1 MDATFAQLVDEAARA
16 AGLNDYQLSAAIG
29 LLPGHKVFS
38 AKQIGR
44 LRRGEQRTVP
54 AAVLWRLVE
63 VLDLDPV
70 RAWKAAL
77 EAADMLPPQ
86 LTPEQ
91 FEELRTLMARPSEPA
106 LARVGGSGTPLA
118 ASQRNTHKTAP
129 TTKGRPRGNS
139 CYSYRTGHRRRLRK
153 RLLGPAHIGQR
164 VAA

>member
-1 MDATFAQLVDEAARA
+1 MDATFAEMVDEAAKA
-16 AGLNDYQLSAAIG
+16 ADLNDYQLSAAIG

-77 EAADMLPPQ
+77 VAADMLPPQ
-86 LTPEQ
+86 LTAEQ

-106 LARVGGSGTPLA
+106 LARVGGSDPPLA
-118 ASQRNTHKTAP
+118 ASLRKATTTP
-129 TTKGRPRGNS
+129 TTKGRRRDNS
-139 CYSYRTGHRRRLRK
+139 CFRSVDLIHAGQRRRRSHEPVQA
-153 RLLGPAHIGQR
+153 GH

>member
-1 MDATFAQLVDEAARA
+1 MDATFAEMVDSAAGA

-63 VLDLDPV
+63 VLELDPV

-77 EAADMLPPQ
+77 EAADLLPPQ
-86 LTPEQ
+86 LTAKQ

-106 LARVGGSGTPLA
+106 LARVGGSDPPLA
-118 ASQRNTHKTAP
+118 ASLRKATTTP
-129 TTKGRPRGNS
+129 TTKGRRRGNS
-139 CYSYRTGHRRRLRK
+139 CYLLLRS
-153 RLLGPAHIGQR
+153 AHIGQR

>member
-1 MDATFAQLVDEAARA
+1 MDATFAQLVDEAAQA

-86 LTPEQ
+86 LTAEQ

-106 LARVGGSGTPLA
+106 LTRVGGGGTPLA
-118 ASQRNTHKTAP
+118 ASLRKATTAP
-129 TTKGRPRGNS
+129 TTKGRRHGNS
-139 CYSYRTGHRRRLRK
+139 CFPRLRS
-153 RLLGPAHIGQR
+153 GHIRQK